1 MLRGVIVGGGIWR
14 RLLASWNKFK
24 VSTAGCPRR
33 QERLKQVREV
43 WDFGKSFQKFMV
55 FWEIFSKI
63 TDFRGFGKLKKM
75 EIALFWPKTLEIGV
89 LPENYFLQTKVQNYH
104 FPQYKI

>member
-1 MLRGVIVGGGIWR
+1 
-14 RLLASWNKFK
+14 
-24 VSTAGCPRR
+24 
-33 QERLKQVREV
+33 
-43 WDFGKSFQKFMV
+43 MV

-89 LPENYFLQTKVQNYH
+89 LPENYFLQTKVQNSENYFLQTKVQNYH
-104 FPQYKI
+104 FPQYTFFYKQLAKKSKNP